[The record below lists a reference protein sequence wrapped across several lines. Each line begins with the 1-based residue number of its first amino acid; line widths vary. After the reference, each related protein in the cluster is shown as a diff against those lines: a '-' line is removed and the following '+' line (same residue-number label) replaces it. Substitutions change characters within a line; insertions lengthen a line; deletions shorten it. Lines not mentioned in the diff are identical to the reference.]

1 MERREFSNKNK
12 QFNLEAGEAIRSC
25 PLAEVDPLWT
35 AVQST
40 TVSAGI
46 LERHT
51 ITVPLCVSLDLL
63 ECFWLQV
70 TTLSGNSG
78 LDEQEVTFLHQQ
90 DCWY

>member
-1 MERREFSNKNK
+1 MQLASQAVERREFSNKNK

-40 TVSAGI
+40 TVSAGL
-46 LERHT
+46 LECHT

-70 TTLSGNSG
+70 TDNPDSGC
-78 LDEQEVTFLHQQ
+78 LK
-90 DCWY
+90 